1 MDEEAEMREEVV
13 GVRKEVVGLR
23 EEVVGVREEEEMATN
38 CSLRCDGS
46 EQPVKVSNICNL
58 Q

>member
-13 GVRKEVVGLR
+13 GVREEVVGL
-23 EEVVGVREEEEMATN
+23 REEEEMATN
-38 CSLRCDGS
+38 CSMRCDGS